1 MTPATLQSYR
11 MWTNCQILF
20 GCLKIHFKTPTMTLL
35 KKQGMWKVKGG
46 AIRHLQKS
54 WKRSVGTSDRFLNWQ
69 WFTAGHLLNPC
80 CGHCLTGLERGGGTW
95 GVRGGSSTAT
105 GLPPPWRNGG
115 VAEAVP
121 GASSGGE
128 QFPHQQAWGNASRM
142 GCGNYPGMPP
152 SFPWAVMPEG
162 ANWC

>member
-20 GCLKIHFKTPTMTLL
+20 GCLKIHFKTPTMTLI

-46 AIRHLQKS
+46 AARHLQKS
-54 WKRSVGTSDRFLNWQ
+54 WKRSIGTNDQFLNWQ

-80 CGHCLTGLERGGGTW
+80 CGHCLTGLERGGEHEMW
-95 GVRGGSSTAT
+95 EMDLALLLYPGG
-105 GLPPPWRNGG
+105 NGG
-115 VAEAVP
+115 VAEAAP

-128 QFPHQQAWGNASRM
+128 QFPHRQAWGSASRM
-142 GCGNYPGMPP
+142 GCWNHPGMPP
-152 SFPWAVMPEG
+152 SFAWAVMP
-162 ANWC
+162 